1 MKKFI
6 GFDFLNSILVFIGVF
21 GKDILFLTRINHRL
35 LWVSNYS
42 PQAVFIKSGTI
53 EELRAVS

>member
-21 GKDILFLTRINHRL
+21 GRNILFLTRINAQLKNSLDTKIPGGKVDRFAG
-35 LWVSNYS
+35 SNADY
-42 PQAVFIKSGTI
+42 
-53 EELRAVS
+53 